1 MDTKKLNNGLDTIL
15 QEKGTRKF
23 TQSVEVIFNFRGVD
37 FNKAENRVNLDVFL
51 PKGMGG
57 KEPKVAIIA
66 EENIASE
73 YKKAGAELIILPN
86 EIPAYAAP
94 DKLKMLVR
102 DYVLLA
108 QPNQMANVAKNLG
121 KYLGPRGKMPRPLI
135 DKGESAVKKAKSS
148 VKLVSKGKYLPVLQA
163 FVGTE
168 NMSPQDL
175 KENIEAVYEAIKNK
189 VTEPCIKSIYV
200 KMTMSKATKVM

>member
-1 MDTKKLNNGLDTIL
+1 MDTKKLNNGLDIIL